1 MRRRAMPALRTLL
14 LAPALVLALLPGAG
28 MSAGMSAGAA
38 GEQERP
44 HLSGDPAVNRARALI
59 QAGEHEAALSILRP
73 LAATLAAAGPG
84 RADRTDIRFLTGL
97 AAVRAAQRPGRTE
110 ESRDA
115 LLDEAIAAL
124 RAILVERPGLV
135 RVRLELARA
144 FFLKREDGLAR
155 DHFERVLAGRPN
167 PAVAANVRRFLGEM
181 RARRRWS
188 AHFGMALASDSNLNA
203 ASADDTIYIFG
214 MPFRRAA
221 DAGPKPGL
229 GVAVW
234 GGAEYRWPLGAR
246 FRLRLGGDVSRLEH
260 GHSAG
265 DRTSLSVHAGP
276 HWLADA
282 DTELA
287 LLASLRRHLAAGEAH
302 SREAGLRFEAGRR
315 LSRRLTAQAQASW
328 HRRVHTRSR
337 WLDGPVTTASL
348 AIAWVATPQLRF
360 DALAG
365 WARER
370 TRSERWRNTRRR
382 ARLGVAAALPWG
394 FTLGGGVEWRTTDY
408 DGRWFLLTPGD
419 VPRRDRTQVLSVSLF
434 HRAFT
439 LGGFSPRVAMSRET
453 RRSNAQLHG
462 YRRTRFDLGFV
473 RQF

>member
-203 ASADDTIYIFG
+203 ASADDTVKLTPHRELSLEHALEFIAADECIEVT
-214 MPFRRAA
+214 PNHVRLRKVHLDPQERHRAA
-221 DAGPKPGL
+221 KA
-229 GVAVW
+229 
-234 GGAEYRWPLGAR
+234 
-246 FRLRLGGDVSRLEH
+246 
-260 GHSAG
+260 
-265 DRTSLSVHAGP
+265 
-276 HWLADA
+276 LA
-282 DTELA
+282 
-287 LLASLRRHLAAGEAH
+287 
-302 SREAGLRFEAGRR
+302 
-315 LSRRLTAQAQASW
+315 
-328 HRRVHTRSR
+328 
-337 WLDGPVTTASL
+337 TAS
-348 AIAWVATPQLRF
+348 
-360 DALAG
+360 
-365 WARER
+365 
-370 TRSERWRNTRRR
+370 
-382 ARLGVAAALPWG
+382 
-394 FTLGGGVEWRTTDY
+394 
-408 DGRWFLLTPGD
+408 PG
-419 VPRRDRTQVLSVSLF
+419 
-434 HRAFT
+434 
-439 LGGFSPRVAMSRET
+439 
-453 RRSNAQLHG
+453 
-462 YRRTRFDLGFV
+462 
-473 RQF
+473 